1 MADIQIHRDHDLG
14 LPRAREIASAWAKQ
28 VESKFGMS
36 CTMLE
41 GDSSDTLEFTRAGVK
56 GQLIVAAGHFDL
68 SAKLGFLLGTFKATI
83 EGEIKKEL
91 DSLLAAGAKKKLG

>member
-36 CTMLE
+36 CTMVG
-41 GDSSDTLEFTRAGVK
+41 GDTSDMLEFTRAGVK

-68 SAKLGFLLGTFKATI
+68 SAKLGFLLGTFKTTI

-91 DSLLAAGAKKKLG
+91 DSLLAGAKK

>member
-1 MADIQIHRDHDLG
+1 
-14 LPRAREIASAWAKQ
+14 
-28 VESKFGMS
+28 MS

-41 GDSSDTLEFTRAGVK
+41 GDTSDTLEFTRAGVK

-68 SAKLGFLLGTFKATI
+68 SSKLGFLLGTFKATI

-91 DSLLAAGAKKKLG
+91 DSLLAGAKKKLG